1 MLEIVCGRLR
11 DAEVD
16 ALVDLAGAVWRAHY
30 PGIIT
35 PEQIEYMLAQRYKA
49 PLVRQLMA
57 RGDLW
62 LAARAGDELVGFAHG
77 HTLQDGDY
85 KLDKLYVHNDWQ
97 RHGIGGRLV
106 DEVARHAR
114 EHGAARLLL
123 RVNRQN
129 QNAINA
135 YLKHG
140 FHVAT
145 LIVEDIG
152 NGYVM
157 DDYVMIKSIA

>member
-1 MLEIVCGRLR
+1 MPEIIVGRLR
-11 DAEVD
+11 ASEVD
-16 ALVDLAGAVWRAHY
+16 MLIELAGAVWRAHY
-30 PGIIT
+30 PGLIT
-35 PEQIEYMLAQRYKA
+35 PEQIEYMLAERYKA

-77 HTLQDGDY
+77 HALQDGDY
-85 KLDKLYVHNDWQ
+85 KLDKLYVHNAWQ
-97 RHGIGGRLV
+97 RHGIGGRLI
-106 DEVARHAR
+106 DAVARHAR

-123 RVNRQN
+123 RVNRRN
-129 QNAINA
+129 QNAIGA

-140 FHVAT
+140 FQVAT

-152 NGYVM
+152 NGYIM
-157 DDYVMIKSIA
+157 DDYVMTKEI

>member
-11 DAEVD
+11 DAEVEP
-16 ALVDLAGAVWRAHY
+16 LVELAGAVWRRHY

-35 PEQIEYMLAQRYKA
+35 PEQIDYMLAQRYKA
-49 PLVRQLMA
+49 PLIRQLMA

-62 LAARAGDELVGFAHG
+62 LAARAGEALVGFAHG
-77 HTLQDGDY
+77 FALQDGDY

-97 RHGIGGRLV
+97 RHGIGGRLI

-114 EHGAARLLL
+114 AHAARRLLL

-129 QNAINA
+129 QQAIGA
-135 YLKHG
+135 YLKNG
-140 FHVAT
+140 FQVAT

-152 NGYVM
+152 NGFIM
-157 DDYVMIKSIA
+157 DDYVMTKEL